1 VATSRP
7 QRIPSPTTNKKEFAF
22 RSCADRLRA
31 YTAWCLWHDKAY
43 FKEVLNPKSMRDI
56 WNSEFDR
63 GAQDVNTSLTMMSRL
78 IETKAVATFDENSLR
93 EGSRN
98 VRKLYT
104 DKIRQIDEW
113 MADPLLRKWTD
124 GIERASKKV

>member
-1 VATSRP
+1 MSFNNVG
-7 QRIPSPTTNKKEFAF
+7 
-22 RSCADRLRA
+22 RS
-31 YTAWCLWHDKAY
+31 
-43 FKEVLNPKSMRDI
+43 
-56 WNSEFDR
+56 
-63 GAQDVNTSLTMMSRL
+63 DVPIL
-78 IETKAVATFDENSLR
+78 IETKAVATFDENSHR

-113 MADPLLRKWTD
+113 LADPLLRKWTD